1 MFDLTTD
8 ELWAV
13 QESLKATLTRYAA
26 LDGTNRSNLLTFKRE
41 KIQSAYDKIAEV
53 IKSRITVSDKG
64 IDSVGNDKVTSDGD

>member
-1 MFDLTTD
+1 MLDLTTD

-26 LDGTNRSNLLTFKRE
+26 LDGTSRSNLLTFKRE

-64 IDSVGNDKVTSDGD
+64 VDTVNRDGD

>member
-1 MFDLTTD
+1 MLELTTD

-13 QESLKATLTRYAA
+13 QESLKATLIRYAA
-26 LDGTNRSNLLTFKRE
+26 LDGTSRSNLLTFKRE

-64 IDSVGNDKVTSDGD
+64 ADTVNRDGD

>member
-1 MFDLTTD
+1 MLDLTTD

-26 LDGTNRSNLLTFKRE
+26 LDGTSRSNLLTFKRE

-53 IKSRITVSDKG
+53 IKSRITVSDKNA
-64 IDSVGNDKVTSDGD
+64 DTVSRDGD

>member
-1 MFDLTTD
+1 MLDLTTD

-26 LDGTNRSNLLTFKRE
+26 LDGTSRSNLLTFKRE

-53 IKSRITVSDKG
+53 IKSRIKASDND
-64 IDSVGNDKVTSDGD
+64 IDKVTSNGD

>member
-1 MFDLTTD
+1 MLDLTTD

-13 QESLKATLTRYAA
+13 QESLKATLTCYAA

-53 IKSRITVSDKG
+53 IKSRITANDND
-64 IDSVGNDKVTSDGD
+64 IDKVTSNGD

>member
-1 MFDLTTD
+1 MIDLTTD

-53 IKSRITVSDKG
+53 IKSATVTDK
-64 IDSVGNDKVTSDGD
+64 DTTVTDKVTPDGD

>member
-1 MFDLTTD
+1 MLELTTD

-26 LDGTNRSNLLTFKRE
+26 LDGTSRSNVLTFKRE

-64 IDSVGNDKVTSDGD
+64 VDTVNRDGD

>member
-1 MFDLTTD
+1 MLDLTTD

-26 LDGTNRSNLLTFKRE
+26 LDGTSRSNLLTFKRE

-53 IKSRITVSDKG
+53 IKSRITVSDRDV
-64 IDSVGNDKVTSDGD
+64 DSVGNDKVTLDGD

>member
-1 MFDLTTD
+1 MLELTTD

-13 QESLKATLTRYAA
+13 QESLKATLIRYAV
-26 LDGTNRSNLLTFKRE
+26 LDGTSRSNLLTFKRE

-64 IDSVGNDKVTSDGD
+64 ADSVGNDKVTSNGD

>member
-1 MFDLTTD
+1 MLDLTTD

-13 QESLKATLTRYAA
+13 QESLKATLTRYSA
-26 LDGTNRSNLLTFKRE
+26 LDGTSRSNLLTFKRE

-64 IDSVGNDKVTSDGD
+64 VDTVNRDGD

>member
-1 MFDLTTD
+1 MLDLTTD

-26 LDGTNRSNLLTFKRE
+26 LDGTSRSNLLTFKRE

-53 IKSRITVSDKG
+53 IKSRITVSDND
-64 IDSVGNDKVTSDGD
+64 IDKVNSNGD

>member
-1 MFDLTTD
+1 MLDLTTD

-26 LDGTNRSNLLTFKRE
+26 LDGTNRSNLLNFKRE

-53 IKSRITVSDKG
+53 IKSRITVSDK
-64 IDSVGNDKVTSDGD
+64 DTDTVSRDGD

>member
-1 MFDLTTD
+1 MLDLTTD

-53 IKSRITVSDKG
+53 IKNRITVSNNG
-64 IDSVGNDKVTSDGD
+64 IDKVTSDGD

>member
-1 MFDLTTD
+1 MLELTTD

-26 LDGTNRSNLLTFKRE
+26 LDGTSRSNLLTFKRE

-64 IDSVGNDKVTSDGD
+64 VDTVNRDGD

>member
-53 IKSRITVSDKG
+53 IKSKITVSDND
-64 IDSVGNDKVTSDGD
+64 IDKVSSNGD

>member
-1 MFDLTTD
+1 MLDLTTD

-53 IKSRITVSDKG
+53 IKSRVIVSDND
-64 IDSVGNDKVTSDGD
+64 IDKVTSDGD

>member
-1 MFDLTTD
+1 MLDLTTD

-26 LDGTNRSNLLTFKRE
+26 LDGTSRSNLLTFKRE

-64 IDSVGNDKVTSDGD
+64 ADTVNRDGD

>member
-1 MFDLTTD
+1 MLDLTTD

-13 QESLKATLTRYAA
+13 QESLKATLTHYAA

-53 IKSRITVSDKG
+53 IKSRITVSDK
-64 IDSVGNDKVTSDGD
+64 DTDTVSRDGD